1 MSKNKNEILNELY
14 KKYDLGPADTFK
26 SPQGWNIITRNG
38 IDKIQANAGI
48 DITYEVIV
56 CERDFVVVKA
66 KGSMLSDKEVFVE
79 TFGEADRSAKGNC
92 RQNYPVAMAEKRAM
106 SRAVLK
112 LSGFYAIEGVYG
124 QDESD
129 DFKKPERQH
138 VPANQFSKAISAVM
152 RGEVTAEDAI
162 QRIESVYDI
171 GESQKHALLN
181 VKVEGDEA

>member
-1 MSKNKNEILNELY
+1 MSKTKSDRLNELY
-14 KKYDLGPADTFK
+14 KKYDLTSEDVFT
-26 SPQGWNIITRNG
+26 SPQKWTIITRNG
-38 IDKIQANAGI
+38 IDKIQSTAGI
-48 DITYEVIV
+48 DIKYDVIT

-66 KGSMLSDKEVFVE
+66 KASLIEDKEIFIE
-79 TFGEADRSAKGNC
+79 TFGEADRSPKGNC
-92 RQNYPVAMAEKRAM
+92 RQNYPVSMAEKRAM

-129 DFKKPERQH
+129 DFKKADKQH
-138 VPANQFSKAISAVM
+138 VPGNQYSKALSAVM

-171 GESQKHALLN
+171 GESQKHALRN
-181 VKVEGDEA
+181 VKVEKK